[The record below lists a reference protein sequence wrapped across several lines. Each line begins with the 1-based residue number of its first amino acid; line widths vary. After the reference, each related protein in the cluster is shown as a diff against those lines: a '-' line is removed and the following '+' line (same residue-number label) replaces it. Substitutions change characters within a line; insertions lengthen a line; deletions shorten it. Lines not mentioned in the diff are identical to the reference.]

1 MCSRESLLKSASVLV
16 IEDNEFTMRLIATI
30 LRKIGVGTVYEAA
43 SAWNAFNILNI
54 SPVSL
59 ILCDLEME
67 PMGGLAFITLLR
79 SGRLPEG
86 MTPNAPLDTGIPV
99 AVLTAHTAPEIVKR
113 ARDVGATAFLTK
125 PINPTLLQQ
134 RLEALL
140 RERAGN
146 AVHGNGLLR
155 VVFRSEVAPGVTKE
169 HIKSI
174 MAASQAKNPA
184 RNISSM
190 LCFNTTHFL
199 EILEGPHRVVDA
211 LYSKIM
217 ADTRHRNVQTVVK
230 DGIDQRL
237 LDNWAMLYMG
247 CEPPMVDVYRRH
259 CGCDRFAP
267 DGMEPPQTMEFL
279 AEVIGRYRKT

>member
-1 MCSRESLLKSASVLV
+1 MCCRESLLKSASVLV

-43 SAWNAFNILNI
+43 SAWNAFGILNI

-113 ARDVGATAFLTK
+113 ARDAGATAFLTK
-125 PINPTLLQQ
+125 PINPTLLRQ

-140 RERAGN
+140 RERASHP
-146 AVHGNGLLR
+146 AHGNGLLR
-155 VVFRSEVAPGVTKE
+155 VVFHSDVAPGVTKE

-184 RNISSM
+184 RNIGSM
-190 LCFNTTHFL
+190 LCFDTTHFL

-217 ADTRHRNVQTVVK
+217 ADTRHRNVQTVIK

-237 LDNWAMLYMG
+237 LENWAMLYMG
-247 CEPPMVDVYRRH
+247 REPPMVDLYRRH

-267 DGMEPPQTMEFL
+267 DGMEPPQIMEFL
-279 AEVIGRYRKT
+279 TEVIERYRKT

>member
-43 SAWNAFNILNI
+43 SVWNAFNILNI

-67 PMGGLAFITLLR
+67 PMGGLAFIKLLR
-79 SGRLPEG
+79 SSRLPEG
-86 MTPNAPLDTGIPV
+86 MTPNAPLDTGTPV

-125 PINPTLLQQ
+125 PINPTLLQR

-140 RERAGN
+140 RERASN
-146 AVHGNGLLR
+146 LIQGNGLLR

-174 MAASQAKNPA
+174 LSASQAKNPA
-184 RNISSM
+184 RNIGSM
-190 LCFNTTHFL
+190 LCFDTTHFL

-217 ADTRHRNVQTVVK
+217 ADTRHRNVQTVIK
-230 DGIDQRL
+230 DGIKERL
-237 LDNWAMLYMG
+237 LENWAMLYMG
-247 CEPPMVDVYRRH
+247 REPSMVDLYRRR
-259 CGCDRFAP
+259 CGCDHFAP
-267 DGMEPPQTMEFL
+267 DRMDPPQIMGFL
-279 AEVIGRYRKT
+279 TEVIARHQKS

>member
-1 MCSRESLLKSASVLV
+1 MENRESLLKSASVLV
-16 IEDNEFTMRLIATI
+16 VEDNEFTRHLIATI

-43 SAWNAFNILNI
+43 SAWNAFTILNI

-86 MTPNAPLDTGIPV
+86 MTPSAPLDTEIPV
-99 AVLTAHTAPEIVKR
+99 AVLTAHTTSEIVKR

-125 PINPTLLQQ
+125 PINPNLLQH
-134 RLEALL
+134 RLESLL
-140 RERAGN
+140 HERASHP
-146 AVHGNGLLR
+146 VHGNGLLR
-155 VVFRSEVAPGVTKE
+155 LVFHSDVTPGVTKE

-174 MAASQAKNPA
+174 MAASQAKNPT
-184 RNISSM
+184 RGINSM
-190 LCFNTTHFL
+190 LCFDTTHFL

-211 LYSKIM
+211 LYGKIQT
-217 ADTRHRNVQTVVK
+217 DTRHRNVKTAIK
-230 DGIDQRL
+230 DGIDKRL
-237 LDNWAMLYMG
+237 LENWVMLYMG
-247 CEPPMVDVYRRH
+247 REPPMVDLYRRY

-267 DGMEPPQTMEFL
+267 DRMEPPQIMEFL
-279 AEVIGRYRKT
+279 TEVIARYRKT

>member
-1 MCSRESLLKSASVLV
+1 MCSQESLLKSASVLV
-16 IEDNEFTMRLIATI
+16 IEDNEFTSRLIAAI
-30 LRKIGVGTVYEAA
+30 LRKIGVGTVYEAS

-86 MTPNAPLDTGIPV
+86 IAPKVPLDTGIPV

-125 PINPTLLQQ
+125 PINPNLLRQ
-134 RLEALL
+134 RVESLL
-140 RERAGN
+140 RERGN
-146 AVHGNGLLR
+146 TPANGLLR
-155 VVFRSEVAPGVTKE
+155 IVFCSEIAANVTKE

-174 MAASQAKNPA
+174 LSASQTKNPA

-190 LCFNTTHFL
+190 LCFNTAHFL
-199 EILEGPHRVVDA
+199 EILEGPHRVVEA
-211 LYSKIM
+211 LYSKIRL
-217 ADTRHRNVQTVVK
+217 DTRHRNVRTVIK
-230 DGIDQRL
+230 AGIDKPL
-237 LDNWAMLYMG
+237 LDNWSMFFMG
-247 CEPPMVDVYRRH
+247 NEPFMVELYRRH

-267 DGMEPPQTMEFL
+267 DGMEPPQIMGFL
-279 AEVIGRYRKT
+279 TEIIVRHQKS

>member
-1 MCSRESLLKSASVLV
+1 MSSRESLLKSASVLV
-16 IEDNEFTMRLIATI
+16 VEDNEFTSRLVATI
-30 LRKIGVGTVYEAA
+30 LRKIGVGTVFEAA

-67 PMGGLAFITLLR
+67 PMGGLAFLTLLR

-86 MTPNAPLDTGIPV
+86 MTPNAPLDTEIPV

-113 ARDVGATAFLTK
+113 ARDAGATAFLTK

-140 RERAGN
+140 RERASN
-146 AVHGNGLLR
+146 PVHGNGLLR

-184 RNISSM
+184 RGINSM
-190 LCFNTTHFL
+190 LCFDTTHFL

-211 LYSKIM
+211 LYSKILI
-217 ADTRHRNVQTVVK
+217 DTRHRNVKTAIK

-237 LDNWAMLYMG
+237 LESWAMLYMG
-247 CEPPMVDVYRRH
+247 REPPMVDLYRRH

-267 DGMEPPQTMEFL
+267 DRMEPPQIMAFL
-279 AEVIGRYRKT
+279 TDVIARYRKS